1 MKVLDIIVE
10 TGVGDALG
18 YAWKFFGKQTAKAAL
33 GREIAQDVAYE
44 ILRKYPKKG
53 LPVDRMELDR
63 MLDAR
68 ISASLYKNDTEFME
82 QVERET
88 VGYYNKLYKDWKK
101 TAGGGKI
108 EPTAGDVAGA
118 GVKKAAALAKTKWE
132 ALGSNGLIR
141 AWSAGIFVWQI
152 YDVQE
157 AVTLYW
163 EQMAWALDKLAVGPD
178 ATAEDGK
185 PGFTLEEFHVYHKTV
200 LAKLAA
206 QLLATYPSF
215 WYKIPILG
223 WLFKLSGLVGRTLW
237 MTFLDTHSFGNDT
250 TLRQYINNFMMWK
263 LNAFLPIFDD
273 TVTVASV
280 VGQPLVWTED
290 FVKNVWVRFLKNT
303 AYQDSEIPAHLLP
316 TNYPNPNN
324 PADAAADKKKQNAKV
339 SPTDADSQADTDP
352 SKTDTNSRKR
362 LPNKNPNGDWEDMG
376 NGFEVNRMSN
386 HVRVKRY

>member
-1 MKVLDIIVE
+1 MKVLDIILE
-10 TGVGDALG
+10 TAAGEAAG
-18 YAWKFFGKQTAKAAL
+18 YAWKFFGKQTAQAAF
-33 GREIAQDVAYE
+33 GRQVARDIAHE

-53 LPVDRMELDR
+53 LPVDRMDLDR

-68 ISASLYKNDTEFME
+68 ISASPYKTDTEFME

-108 EPTAGDVAGA
+108 EPTAGDVAGDA
-118 GVKKAAALAKTKWE
+118 VKKTAAAAKTKWE

-141 AWSAGIFVWQI
+141 AWTAGIFVWQTA
-152 YDVQE
+152 DVIE

-163 EQMAWALDKLAVGPD
+163 EQMAWALDKLSVGPD

-185 PGFTLEEFHVYHKTV
+185 PGFSLNSFHNYHKEV

-237 MTFLDTHSFGNDT
+237 MTFLDTHMLGNET

-263 LNAFLPIFDD
+263 LSAFIPLFDD

-290 FVKNVWVRFLKNT
+290 FIKNGWVRFLKLT
-303 AYQDSEIPAHLLP
+303 AYQDSDIPAWALP
-316 TNYPNPNN
+316 DHYPNPNN
-324 PADAAADKKKQNAKV
+324 PTDAAANKKKQNAKV
-339 SPTDADSQADTDP
+339 TPTDADSQAGTDP
-352 SKTDTNSRKR
+352 SKPNTTSNKR
-362 LPNKNPNGDWEDMG
+362 LPNTNPNGDWEDMG